1 MELFQAIFLGAL
13 QGLTEFLPVS
23 SSGHLVIAQALIPGF
38 SQPGVL
44 FDVILHLGTT
54 LAVLWYFRKKIL
66 SLSLNYIFLLALGTL
81 PAAILGVV
89 FQSELEALFS
99 SVRLV
104 GITLLI
110 TGGMNWMIDKI
121 PNSKSSTSR
130 LNPLN
135 ALFIGVFQAIAII
148 PAISRSG
155 STIFAG
161 VLRGINKEEAAT
173 FSFLLSIPA
182 ILGSVVLELITH
194 RSTNSLDI
202 SVYLVGIFVS
212 FVVGYLS
219 IGVLMRFLVEKK
231 FKVFAI
237 YCWIVG
243 LTTIILTL

>member
-1 MELFQAIFLGAL
+1 MEPFQAIFLGIL

-44 FDVILHLGTT
+44 FDVVLHLGTT
-54 LAVLWYFRKKIL
+54 FAVLWYFRKKIL
-66 SLSLNYIFLLALGTL
+66 SLSRRYIFLLALGTL
-81 PAAILGVV
+81 PAAAVGIV

-99 SVRLV
+99 SVRLLGV
-104 GITLLI
+104 TFLI
-110 TGGMNWMIDKI
+110 TGGLNWMIDKI
-121 PNSKSSTSR
+121 PNSKLSTSR

-182 ILGSVVLELITH
+182 ILGSVLLELITH
-194 RSTNSLDI
+194 RSTNNLDVSI
-202 SVYLVGIFVS
+202 YFLGIFTA
-212 FVVGYLS
+212 FIVGYLS
-219 IGVLMRFLVEKK
+219 IGVLMKFLVEKK

-243 LTTIILTL
+243 LTTLVLTL